1 MDPHLERIRA
11 SLDARRAM
19 YERAQADLARAQRED
34 KEFKKTHKLAIRVT
48 RHVFMIVGAFLV
60 VTGVVGC
67 LKVVGW
73 VWGW

>member
-1 MDPHLERIRA
+1 MDPYLKQMMAR
-11 SLDARRAM
+11 LDARRAR
-19 YERAQADLARAQRED
+19 YEKARTDYEMSKRED
-34 KEFKKTHKLAIRVT
+34 EEFKKTHKTAIRVT

-67 LKVVGW
+67 LKVIGW

>member
-1 MDPHLERIRA
+1 MDPYLKQMRA
-11 SLDARRAM
+11 SLDARRARYEKARTD
-19 YERAQADLARAQRED
+19 YERSTRED
-34 KEFKKTHKLAIRVT
+34 KEFKKTHKLAIRIATLAVMT
-48 RHVFMIVGAFLV
+48 VGAFLV